1 MSVPILDASAWR
13 EYRGR
18 PGNPGINVS
27 THLAKIADETG
38 KERLC
43 YVKLVPRPISPAL
56 LCEALGWVL
65 AGHAEVKRAEFAA
78 IVMVDVAILRKSQ
91 PLSPEFDT
99 LTFCPAWCSQAVAGS
114 AVRDQTKRMDFMA
127 SRKAFLRAQD
137 SRKIAAFDQ
146 WSDLRDRNFGNVIR
160 SDKGGYA
167 SIDHETML
175 YDTLWIPAGLG
186 FEQRCLMGQ
195 ARKAL
200 DSREFKRFQVDMAK
214 AAEGHA
220 SAFAKAKADLEALI
234 ELILDDP
241 TPAKGSIVSTL
252 DARSQQGWLANKLG
266 VIA

>member
-18 PGNPGINVS
+18 PGNPGINGS

-38 KERLC
+38 TERLC
-43 YVKLVPRPISPAL
+43 YVKLVPSPISPAL

-65 AGHAEVKRAEFAA
+65 AGHAEVNRAEFSA

-91 PLSPEFDT
+91 TLSPEFDT
-99 LTFCPAWCSQAVAGS
+99 LTFCPAWCSQAVPGS
-114 AVRDQTKRMDFMA
+114 AVRDQAKRMDFLV

-160 SDKGGYA
+160 SDRGGYA

-175 YDTLWIPAGLG
+175 YDTLWIPTGLG
-186 FEQRCLMGQ
+186 FEQRCLMEQ

-200 DSREFKRFQVDMAK
+200 DSKEFKRFQVDMAK

-220 SAFAKAKADLEALI
+220 SAFAKAKEDLVALI

-241 TPAKGSIVSTL
+241 AFVKGGIVSVL
-252 DARSQQGWLANKLG
+252 DARSQRGWLAKQMG
-266 VIA
+266 VLA